1 MQSRP
6 KSCAKPRTLL
16 SNVTNTLRALSGLA
30 GSSAAGLGRRALL
43 LLLLGQLDGRG
54 ARDGGG
60 AQVGAV
66 AALGGRVDDALVELA
81 RRGRGGERGGLLGLG
96 GLVGARG
103 QLGGQAD
110 GVGGVGVD
118 ADGLGR
124 RGLLDWCSGGCWT
137 WGGWKYLSVGETCVL
152 AGVLVGQVERVAGE
166 LDTTGLLALA
176 EVGVVLACIEGKIKL
191 AMIPSRPAILSR
203 WKSFPPCIS
212 SPKHDPLNQ
221 HPIS

>member
-1 MQSRP
+1 MKHDTATVVVGVQQLFFLFVIP
-6 KSCAKPRTLL
+6 AYYIILPSCKAGPNHAPNPEPSSPT
-16 SNVTNTLRALSGLA
+16 SNTLRALSGLA

-124 RGLLDWCSGGCWT
+124 RGLLDWCSVGWCAWGWVEVPERWRNRRTCGSACWS
-137 WGGWKYLSVGETCVL
+137 G
-152 AGVLVGQVERVAGE
+152 
-166 LDTTGLLALA
+166 
-176 EVGVVLACIEGKIKL
+176 
-191 AMIPSRPAILSR
+191 
-203 WKSFPPCIS
+203 
-212 SPKHDPLNQ
+212 
-221 HPIS
+221 